1 MYYAGWIPT
10 VIGRLSFELIGSGNY
25 PTRCLKKEE
34 KNRFVVV
41 QRRDLLDVTL
51 PFVENSGT
59 SGIFREIFSRTIY
72 GISGRF
78 IFAMIGTVQ
87 RDGKICTGRVYLI
100 SVARNRQVCKKLRT
114 WCLSPQDFSAWNE
127 YMENQLRNASSYVL
141 NYELDRGGHIKLYA
155 DETGDKELNEVLQK
169 QTANQVYF
177 FIKDVSHVHQHHD
190 ATHDAITEPTKIED
204 ESDQQ
209 KWITQTESTLSRAI
223 IRYKRSR
230 SEQQLFRAP
239 GILAYLKSFQTRYVL
254 QDGEGNSIDIDAL
267 EKSLH
272 TKIEELKYY
281 EMKKTSRIQFIFN
294 IFFGVFGFFVSISFI
309 ARLGDLGPIIVDEKI
324 EYFTFLVAN
333 YPLLI
338 VAFTVLIAIL
348 GAVLTHRIEAEKLHK
363 TTRWLI
369 ITLQRCNKFWLAVF
383 AFASSA
389 LLAWL
394 CYLLLF

>member
-1 MYYAGWIPT
+1 
-10 VIGRLSFELIGSGNY
+10 
-25 PTRCLKKEE
+25 
-34 KNRFVVV
+34 
-41 QRRDLLDVTL
+41 
-51 PFVENSGT
+51 
-59 SGIFREIFSRTIY
+59 
-72 GISGRF
+72 
-78 IFAMIGTVQ
+78 
-87 RDGKICTGRVYLI
+87 
-100 SVARNRQVCKKLRT
+100 
-114 WCLSPQDFSAWNE
+114 
-127 YMENQLRNASSYVL
+127 MENQLRNASSYVL
-141 NYELDRGGHIKLYA
+141 NYELDRGGRIKLYA

-239 GILAYLKSFQTRYVL
+239 RILAYLKSFQTRYVL

-324 EYFTFLVAN
+324 EYFT
-333 YPLLI
+333 
-338 VAFTVLIAIL
+338 
-348 GAVLTHRIEAEKLHK
+348 
-363 TTRWLI
+363 
-369 ITLQRCNKFWLAVF
+369 
-383 AFASSA
+383 
-389 LLAWL
+389 
-394 CYLLLF
+394 